1 MATVRRSECRVAFA
15 CAASAL
21 SIARHVGRETMPGRT
36 TMPGGI
42 PCRYGLTCA
51 GGLHG
56 SRKRWRKRLVAYQR
70 VRTAYTNFALR
81 VRHVRE
87 RLRSVALKRQM
98 TEQLRLSLL
107 VLPVRAMYNIQHA
120 ACC

>member
-1 MATVRRSECRVAFA
+1 
-15 CAASAL
+15 
-21 SIARHVGRETMPGRT
+21 
-36 TMPGGI
+36 MPGGI

-87 RLRSVALKRQM
+87 RVDHYLSPAVVADVLSGFDVLERGLRA
-98 TEQLRLSLL
+98 
-107 VLPVRAMYNIQHA
+107 
-120 ACC
+120 